1 MKPFESKVGSTLL
14 EVNEYLSLIP
24 SWVTTRA
31 ELDFAELRSI
41 VAFRNQ
47 NLWIRLSTAQL
58 LDDLV
63 ARQLHAAMFRD
74 VWLWA
79 GEYRNK
85 DLNLGIPFGAI
96 SIEMRNLVEDS
107 KLWFGAPSEIELIDD
122 ACRFHHRLVAIHPFI
137 NGNGRFAREYTNLVL
152 RSLGLPAF
160 TWGRSFENPTT
171 AKRRY
176 LESLGAADGGDLEKL
191 KEFAYT

>member
-1 MKPFESKVGSTLL
+1 MKPLEAHVGSTLL
-14 EVNEYLSLIP
+14 EVKEYLSLIP
-24 SWVTTRA
+24 PWVTTRA
-31 ELDFAELRSI
+31 ELDLAELRSI

-47 NLWIRLSTAQL
+47 PSWGRLSTAQL

-85 DLNLGIPFGAI
+85 ELNLGVPFGAI
-96 SIEMRNLVEDS
+96 SIEMRNLVENS
-107 KLWFGAPSEIELIDD
+107 KLWFGATSEIELIED
-122 ACRFHHRLVAIHPFI
+122 ACRFHHRLVEIHLFI
-137 NGNGRFAREYTNLVL
+137 NGNGRFAREYTNLLL

-160 TWGRSFENPTT
+160 TWGRSFENSNT

-176 LESLGAADGGDLEKL
+176 LEALRAADSGDLEKL